1 MSVSGQ
7 PSEIP
12 RDPRKCL
19 IFRQVRLASG
29 MLFERTVR
37 RFVCALV
44 LTFCVLPLQSATLER
59 LSLDDMVQ
67 KATAIVRGTV
77 TASHVAQQGPL
88 IYTHYTIQVTE
99 RFKGPA
105 ASSVD
110 IVVPGGT
117 LNNIRQ
123 SFAGTPSFHTGDDY
137 VFFLWTGASGL
148 THIIGLTQGLF
159 ALSGASSGNPVA
171 TRAASSEVMLDPA
184 TGHQVKDQTLVMNL
198 SDLRSLIANSL
209 SGAGN

>member
-1 MSVSGQ
+1 
-7 PSEIP
+7 
-12 RDPRKCL
+12 
-19 IFRQVRLASG
+19 
-29 MLFERTVR
+29 MLFPSNVR

-59 LSLDDMVQ
+59 LSLDNMIQ
-67 KATAIVRGTV
+67 KATAIVRATV
-77 TASHVAQQGPL
+77 TGSHVAQQGPL
-88 IYTHYTIQVTE
+88 IYTHYTIHVTE

-105 ASSVD
+105 AASVD

-117 LNNIRQ
+117 LNNLRQ
-123 SFAGTPSFHTGDDY
+123 SFAGTPSFRTGDDY
-137 VFFLWTGASGL
+137 VFFLWTGPSGL

-159 ALSGASSGNPVA
+159 AMSRPSSGNPVA
-171 TRAASSEVMLDPA
+171 TRTASSEVMLDRA

-198 SDLRSLIANSL
+198 SDLRSRIAKSL

>member
-1 MSVSGQ
+1 
-7 PSEIP
+7 
-12 RDPRKCL
+12 
-19 IFRQVRLASG
+19 
-29 MLFERTVR
+29 VR

-59 LSLDDMVQ
+59 LSLTDMIQ
-67 KATAIVRGTV
+67 QSTAIVRGTV
-77 TASHVAQQGPL
+77 TGSHVTQQGRL
-88 IYTHYTIQVTE
+88 IYTHYTVQVTE
-99 RFKGPA
+99 QFKGS

-117 LNNIRQ
+117 LNNVRQ
-123 SFAGTPSFHTGDDY
+123 SFAGTPSFQAGDDY
-137 VFFLWTGASGL
+137 VFFLWTGPSGM
-148 THIIGLTQGLF
+148 TQIVGLTQGLF
-159 ALSGASSGNPVA
+159 AMSGTSSGNPVA

-184 TGHQVKDQTLVMNL
+184 TGHQVKDRTLVMNL

>member
-1 MSVSGQ
+1 
-7 PSEIP
+7 
-12 RDPRKCL
+12 
-19 IFRQVRLASG
+19 
-29 MLFERTVR
+29 VR

-44 LTFCVLPLQSATLER
+44 LTFCMSPLRGATLER
-59 LSLDDMVQ
+59 LSLTDMIQ

-77 TASHVAQQGPL
+77 TGSQVTQQGRI

-99 RFKGPA
+99 RFKGSA

-117 LNNIRQ
+117 LNNVRQ
-123 SFAGTPSFHTGDDY
+123 SFAGTPSFRNGDDY
-137 VFFLWTGASGL
+137 VFFLWTGSSGL

-159 ALSGASSGNPVA
+159 AMSGTSSENPTA
-171 TRAASSEVMLDPA
+171 TRTASSEVMLDPA

-198 SDLRSLIANSL
+198 SDLRALIAQTLN
-209 SGAGN
+209 GTGN

>member
-1 MSVSGQ
+1 MCVSGQ

-12 RDPRKCL
+12 RNSRKRL
-19 IFRQVRLASG
+19 IFRQVRLAPG
-29 MLFERTVR
+29 MLFERNVR

-59 LSLDDMVQ
+59 LSLTSMIQ
-67 KATAIVRGTV
+67 QSTAIVRGTV
-77 TASHVAQQGPL
+77 TGSHVTQQGRL

-99 RFKGPA
+99 QFKG
-105 ASSVD
+105 SSGGSAD

-117 LNNIRQ
+117 LNKVRQ
-123 SFAGTPSFHTGDDY
+123 SFAGTPSFRNGDDY
-137 VFFLWTGASGL
+137 VFFLWTGPSGM

-159 ALSGASSGNPVA
+159 AMSGTSSGSPVA
-171 TRAASSEVMLDPA
+171 TRAASSEVMLDRA

-198 SDLRSLIANSL
+198 SDLRSLIAKSL

>member
-1 MSVSGQ
+1 
-7 PSEIP
+7 
-12 RDPRKCL
+12 
-19 IFRQVRLASG
+19 
-29 MLFERTVR
+29 VR

-59 LSLDDMVQ
+59 LSLNDMIQ
-67 KATAIVRGTV
+67 ESTAIVRGTV
-77 TASHVAQQGPL
+77 TGSHVTQQGPL

-105 ASSVD
+105 ANSVD

-117 LNNIRQ
+117 LNNVRQ
-123 SFAGTPSFHTGDDY
+123 SFAGTPSFGTGDDY
-137 VFFLWTGASGL
+137 VFFLWTGPSGM
-148 THIIGLTQGLF
+148 THIVGLTQGLF
-159 ALSGASSGNPVA
+159 AMSGTSSGNPVA
-171 TRAASSEVMLDPA
+171 TRAASQEVLLDPA

-198 SDLRSLIANSL
+198 SDLRSLIASSL